1 MTECSAFVD
10 EQFKH
15 YNNIMQILT
24 CPGAGFNQFIADRLY
39 ETSWNYWASSDSK
52 GIFDECRL
60 TFLQDISSKVTE
72 YNIPPELVINAEQ
85 TPSSYVSVGK
95 QTMAKKGLP
104 LFLKGL
110 MDKRNI
116 TLTFSITLSG
126 TFLPMQIIYSGK
138 TKTSQTHNFVFPKG
152 FCVTQNPKHW
162 SNEEEILNLIKTLR
176 LDGGLSTALLGLL
189 KFCGNILLLDLVGP
203 LKSF

>member
-72 YNIPPELVINAEQ
+72 YNIPPELVINADQ

-95 QTMAKKGLP
+95 QTMAKKGSTSVP
-104 LFLKGL
+104 IKGL

-116 TLTFSITLSG
+116 TLTFSITHQCKLYILTRLKPLNPAILS
-126 TFLPMQIIYSGK
+126 FLK
-138 TKTSQTHNFVFPKG
+138 VFVLLR
-152 FCVTQNPKHW
+152 
-162 SNEEEILNLIKTLR
+162 ILNIGQMKKR
-176 LDGGLSTALLGLL
+176 
-189 KFCGNILLLDLVGP
+189 F
-203 LKSF
+203 